1 MHRRTA
7 EMEQDREERS
17 ADYLAKAAELEDQH
31 AKAAE
36 RLQAACERRVEVGVK
51 L

>member
-1 MHRRTA
+1 
-7 EMEQDREERS
+7 MEQDREERS